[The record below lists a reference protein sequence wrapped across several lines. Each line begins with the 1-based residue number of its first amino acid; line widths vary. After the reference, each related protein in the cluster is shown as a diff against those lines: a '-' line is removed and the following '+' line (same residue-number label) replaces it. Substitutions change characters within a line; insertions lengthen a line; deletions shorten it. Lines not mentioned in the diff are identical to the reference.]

1 MLPGERPAM
10 PGTSPRPRRPTPWQM
25 AHWMVLPLAGLDQR
39 LAFGEAAGR
48 HVGDERRVRV
58 AVLDAFEVLRDFDD
72 AVADRLGAAV
82 GMLQAP
88 AALEERTRHG
98 VGFDHLGPAQH
109 RQRGEVGDRGA
120 HFVVGQTLGDVDHGQ
135 RRLCLCARRCGSRR
149 AGAPDTPRWHRAD
162 ASSPDGRGR
171 SADGSRCRRAPSC
184 RCRARQPAAF
194 ADARP
199 ETSPADASD
208 RRSVS
213 ACRPWCCRRHA
224 WAGRHR
230 AAASPCPAGRAE
242 TPSWDGRP
250 PPPRPEAMPAMQAR
264 RHYA

>member
-1 MLPGERPAM
+1 MRLPIGSVP
-10 PGTSPRPRRPTPWQM
+10 PSGCCSRRP
-25 AHWMVLPLAGLDQR
+25 PLKK
-39 LAFGEAAGR
+39 
-48 HVGDERRVRV
+48 
-58 AVLDAFEVLRDFDD
+58 
-72 AVADRLGAAV
+72 
-82 GMLQAP
+82 
-88 AALEERTRHG
+88 RTRHR
-98 VGFDHLGPAQH
+98 VGFDHLGPAEH
-109 RQRGEVGDRGA
+109 RQRGEIGDRGA
-120 HFVVGQTLGDVDHGQ
+120 HFVGGQTLGDVDHGQ
-135 RRLCLCARRCGSRR
+135 RRRAFARAAAEVVELARR
-149 AGAPDTPRWHRAD
+149 DTPRWRRAD

-184 RCRARQPAAF
+184 RCRARRPAAF

-230 AAASPCPAGRAE
+230 AAASPCPAGRVE
-242 TPSWDGRP
+242 TPSRDGRQ

-264 RHYA
+264 RHTHEFPPSRPRACDYVSLTIRMIPEKSLPALPPPT